1 MASLRQQLEEL
12 TNPTPLLPDLE
23 DDEDI
28 DGTSSRKIFQQHDEV
43 DEIDAGTRRL
53 RQAINLEETDKKYQ
67 GKKITKAE
75 IFGDSSGF
83 SLIKDHNSEFES
95 DEEEGDEDDCD
106 AEDDDEGEED
116 YDMNGSHLQNDDDEE
131 ENDEEE
137 LEDDDEKDM
146 NGIKTMEET
155 DTSSAQKGESVQ
167 AQLAIWDRIMHLTIK
182 THAALRSFNQ
192 LPRGEAAKELN
203 KNLSE
208 ETKADVKKLRQNI
221 FESTSVLLDVDKI
234 FLQRKLN
241 EKDDDDEE
249 IESSEDEKDDD
260 DDKEDEDEDIDD
272 EDENMEEEEDEM
284 EHSNKTNRD
293 LSSSRLHHLQKS
305 ISLRDSDY
313 SKIRSS
319 VLTKWDDRTKLV
331 GRKTKKND
339 LSALESSI
347 MKQIDRVL
355 SDKYRLLRRTQ
366 TKRSDSERLRG
377 LPESAQDPEIFDD
390 DDFYQALLKDFIDQK
405 SSQTNDPVAMS
416 RQFLELQKLRQ
427 KRTKKIVDTKAT
439 KGRKIRYVTIP
450 KMVNFFPACP
460 ESVEW
465 AHEKRNELFKSLF
478 K

>member
-28 DGTSSRKIFQQHDEV
+28 DGTSSRKIFQKHDEA

-83 SLIKDHNSEFES
+83 SLTNGHNHELES
-95 DEEEGDEDDCD
+95 DEEELELDEDDTE
-106 AEDDDEGEED
+106 AEDDDGE
-116 YDMNGSHLQNDDDEE
+116 
-131 ENDEEE
+131 
-137 LEDDDEKDM
+137 
-146 NGIKTMEET
+146 
-155 DTSSAQKGESVQ
+155 AVQ
-167 AQLAIWDRIMHLTIK
+167 SQLAIWDRIMHLTIK

-208 ETKADVKKLRQNI
+208 ETKADLKKVRQNI
-221 FESTSVLLDVDKI
+221 FESTSVLLDVEKV
-234 FLQRKLN
+234 FLQQKQN

-249 IESSEDEKDDD
+249 IESSEDEKED
-260 DDKEDEDEDIDD
+260 DDKEIEEGIDGEQDEGD
-272 EDENMEEEEDEM
+272 EDENMEEDEM
-284 EHSNKTNRD
+284 EHSNKIIRD
-293 LSSSRLHHLQKS
+293 HSISRLHHLQKT
-305 ISLRDSDY
+305 ISSRDSGY
-313 SKIRSS
+313 SKTRSN

-366 TKRSDSERLRG
+366 TKRSDSERLLG
-377 LPESAQDPEIFDD
+377 VPESAQDPEIFDD

-450 KMVNFFPACP
+450 KMINFFPACP
-460 ESVEW
+460 ESIEW

>member
-1 MASLRQQLEEL
+1 LQQQLEDL

-23 DDEDI
+23 DDDE
-28 DGTSSRKIFQQHDEV
+28 DGTSARKIFQKNDEV
-43 DEIDAGTRRL
+43 DEVEAGTRRF
-53 RQAINLEETDKKYQ
+53 RQAINLEENDKKYQ
-67 GKKITKAE
+67 GKKISKAE
-75 IFGDSSGF
+75 IFGDNSGF
-83 SLIKDHNSEFES
+83 SLTNGHNGEFES
-95 DEEEGDEDDCD
+95 DEGEDEGDDE
-106 AEDDDEGEED
+106 AEDDEEED
-116 YDMNGSHLQNDDDEE
+116 DYNLNGSHLVENGDDDEE
-131 ENDEEE
+131 EESDEEHWE
-137 LEDDDEKDM
+137 AGDDDEM
-146 NGIKTMEET
+146 NGIKTMEDV
-155 DTSSAQKGESVQ
+155 DTSTAQKGEAVQ

-192 LPRGEAAKELN
+192 LPRGDAAKELN

-208 ETKADVKKLRQNI
+208 ETKADLKKVRQNI
-221 FESTSVLLDVDKI
+221 FESTSVLLDIEKI
-234 FLQRKLN
+234 VLQQNKN
-241 EKDDDDEE
+241 QKEDDEE
-249 IESSEDEKDDD
+249 VESSEDEK
-260 DDKEDEDEDIDD
+260 EDEKKDEDDEVDD
-272 EDENMEEEEDEM
+272 EEEEEEGDVDENMEEET
-284 EHSNKTNRD
+284 EHSNKAKRD
-293 LSSSRLHHLQKS
+293 HSISRIHHLQKLITS
-305 ISLRDSDY
+305 RDSEY
-313 SKIRSS
+313 SKIRST

-366 TKRSDSERLRG
+366 TKRSDNERLCG
-377 LPESAQDPEIFDD
+377 VPESAQDPEIFDD

-439 KGRKIRYVTIP
+439 KGRKIRYVTVP

-460 ESVEW
+460 ETIEW
-465 AHEKRNELFKSLF
+465 PHEKRNELFKSLF